1 MIYQKTFSEIRF
13 PGQIDIY
20 DGRSKIVKAFF
31 PSKFKHWMIDNNSII
46 KLSQT
51 EYFNES
57 KETLTIDH
65 KRILYS
71 LEDPDWDKQFS
82 EKLLSYQNKLIS
94 KLNLSI
100 GTYQRIG
107 IRNYIKVGCID
118 FDNLLKSHKIILF
131 LIKAY

>member
-1 MIYQKTFSEIRF
+1 M
-13 PGQIDIY
+13 
-20 DGRSKIVKAFF
+20 GRSKIVKAFF

-71 LEDPDWDKQFS
+71 LEDPDWDKQFL
-82 EKLLSYQNKLIS
+82 K
-94 KLNLSI
+94 
-100 GTYQRIG
+100 
-107 IRNYIKVGCID
+107 NYCHIKI
-118 FDNLLKSHKIILF
+118 N
-131 LIKAY
+131 